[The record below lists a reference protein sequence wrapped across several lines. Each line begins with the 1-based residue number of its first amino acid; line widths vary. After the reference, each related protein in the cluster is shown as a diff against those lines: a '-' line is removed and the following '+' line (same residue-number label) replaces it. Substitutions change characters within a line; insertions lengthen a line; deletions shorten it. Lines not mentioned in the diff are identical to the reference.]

1 MYWAIYKDIS
11 QNLSELGLTVYC
23 PPCNVE
29 HTHVNFLELLT
40 NPASIVKHH
49 DITKMGHGKL
59 LYSKCTSVCKLKNGP
74 NFTDLLDAYFSLC
87 AWFINMWFICSKIF
101 PNIHISFWRKGI

>member
-1 MYWAIYKDIS
+1 MSDKPQRLAIEYRHDEVSQCIEDIS
-11 QNLSELGLTVYC
+11 PNLSELGLTVYC
-23 PPCNVE
+23 PPYNVE

-59 LYSKCTSVCKLKNGP
+59 LYSKCTSVCKP
-74 NFTDLLDAYFSLC
+74 
-87 AWFINMWFICSKIF
+87 
-101 PNIHISFWRKGI
+101 